1 MEFIKQIDEAVL
13 IFIKD
18 NLSNNFFNIIMPI
31 ISALGNIGFIWILSA
46 IIMISIKKYRNYG
59 FAVLTAL
66 AIGYIIGNIILK
78 NIFARIRPYNMIEGI
93 ELLIEPLSDFSFP
106 SGHTLSSFAAAT
118 VIFAANKKWGI
129 SAFILASLIAFSR
142 MYLFVHYPTD
152 ILAGIVIGIFAAWI
166 TLLTFRKL
174 GWIENKYSQEN
185 ILSNKIK
192 KQNKI

>member
-18 NLSNNFFNIIMPI
+18 NLSSSFLNFIMPI

-46 IIMISIKKYRNYG
+46 IFMISIKKYRNYG

-66 AIGYIIGNIILK
+66 AIGYLIGNIILK
-78 NIFARIRPYNMIEGI
+78 NMFARMRPYNMMEGI

-118 VIFAANKKWGI
+118 VIFDGNKRWGI
-129 SAFILASLIAFSR
+129 TAFILASLIAFSR

-152 ILAGIVIGIFAAWI
+152 ILAGILIGIFAAWI
-166 TLLTFRKL
+166 TLLLFRKL
-174 GWIENKYSQEN
+174 GWIRNKNIEEN
-185 ILSNKIK
+185 ILIDKTNK
-192 KQNKI
+192 